1 MKSQPSFVEPPR
13 MANRLVNLFATVEE
27 AESLQGDMVEEFS
40 QLASKSGVALARSWY
55 WRQTWKTVAHL
66 VGTAFRMAPW
76 LTAATVIGGFLLNR
90 LISGLPERA
99 IFAALTRY
107 QVFEHHFS
115 AYMFFATYGI
125 VIGHVAASL
134 FIGCDVALAARGRE
148 MVATMTLALVY
159 CAMTGAAV
167 LMLLATGKTF
177 ALWMLP
183 WYVADWL
190 AITIGGLIVRM
201 RRSGTTDSPAEA

>member
-134 FIGCDVALAARGRE
+134 FIGCAVALAARGRE